1 MKKNTHLS
9 DVAGA
14 PLSSETH
21 LVSFSFRRE
30 NTSWGAGVLTEH
42 SLGFG
47 LSDRCPVL
55 IISGRPSCWVQ
66 GFLSRLA
73 RCCPGVLARV
83 VSDKEPAA
91 LLTSVPLYPAC
102 FPLVAFSS
110 FSLPL
115 VFCHLIMRCC
125 GVVFSPWI
133 CRFIVYLKSGHF
145 GPWFLQIF
153 LVSSPTLLP
162 RLYWQAWC
170 CPTGPTGTFVF
181 FFQSFSSSCEGES
194 PITTVTTWGNLVASC
209 FPWGHGHP
217 PPKACRSRQCAPT
230 ASSSQSHLCSSPHCV
245 IAVHKNIFDGT
256 NSHL

>member
-153 LVSSPTLLP
+153 LVSSPYSPSKTLLTSLMLSYRSHWYFRVFLP
-162 RLYWQAWC
+162 IFFLVVWGWKSNNDSDNMRKS
-170 CPTGPTGTFVF
+170 GSFVF
-181 FFQSFSSSCEGES
+181 PLGSWPSSSKGM
-194 PITTVTTWGNLVASC
+194 
-209 FPWGHGHP
+209 
-217 PPKACRSRQCAPT
+217 
-230 ASSSQSHLCSSPHCV
+230 
-245 IAVHKNIFDGT
+245 
-256 NSHL
+256 